1 MKKLLLMTAAAV
13 AFSGAA
19 VAELTTSGELSFKVN
34 ASDGVDQANA
44 IAAATE
50 TDTVPGTNAALDD
63 AIDNTDAEFYTE
75 LELSYDYSMSSKDGL
90 SWGAHWEID
99 GNQGGPSTSTVS
111 TDTASIALDDSYI
124 WVGNS
129 WATLKMGDT
138 DANYLN
144 DAADNIDGI
153 KGEGEYV
160 VVETTLGGA
169 TVGVAVDDAGTTHLG
184 AKYAVG
190 GLTLSALHQER
201 VDWKDNGVGDDMD
214 GNPLANNGVVDT
226 NEKTVVETTTFGAE
240 MSFAGFDIAVG
251 TNNNDQNAY
260 EIGYSYAG
268 IGLTLSDT
276 SVNDDADMKLEASY
290 DIADG
295 VEASL
300 TYDLDKE
307 ALTEVGITVSF

>member
-1 MKKLLLMTAAAV
+1 MKKFLLMTAAAV

-34 ASDGVDQANA
+34 ASDQVDE
-44 IAAATE
+44 IAAATTYTAE
-50 TDTVPGTNAALDD
+50 DHADD
-63 AIDNTDAEFYTE
+63 TDAEFYTE

-111 TDTASIALDDSYI
+111 SDTANIALDDSYI
-124 WVGNS
+124 WIGNS

-138 DANYLN
+138 TANYLN
-144 DAADNIDGI
+144 DAADNIDAVT
-153 KGEGEYV
+153 GEGEYV
-160 VVETTLGGA
+160 VVETSLGGA
-169 TVGVAVDDAGTTHLG
+169 TVGVGVDDAGRSHLG

-201 VDWKDNGVGDDMD
+201 VDWQDNGNNGGV
-214 GNPLANNGVVDT
+214 ANNGIRET
-226 NEKTVVETTTFGAE
+226 GEKTVVETTTFGAE

-276 SVNDDADMKLEASY
+276 SVNNNADMKLEASY

-307 ALTEVGITVSF
+307 ALTEAGITVSF

>member
-34 ASDGVDQANA
+34 ASDQVDE
-44 IAAATE
+44 IDAATVHE
-50 TDTVPGTNAALDD
+50 TTGVILEDHADD
-63 AIDNTDAEFYTE
+63 TDAEFYTE
-75 LELSYDYSMSSKDGL
+75 LELTYEYSKSSKDGL

-99 GNQGGPSTSTVS
+99 GNQGGPSASNSILNV
-111 TDTASIALDDSYI
+111 DTASIALDDSYI

-138 DANYLN
+138 SANYLN
-144 DAADNIDGI
+144 DAADLIGAPA
-153 KGEGEYV
+153 GEGEYV

-169 TVGVAVDDAGTTHLG
+169 TVGVAVDDAGTTHVG
-184 AKYAVG
+184 AKYAIG
-190 GLTLSALHQER
+190 GLTLSALHQEY
-201 VDWKDNGVGDDMD
+201 VSWADDGLNGGI
-214 GNPLANNGVVDT
+214 ANNGIRET
-226 NEKTVVETTTFGAE
+226 GEKVIIETTTFGAE

-276 SVNDDADMKLEASY
+276 SVSNNADMKLEASY

-307 ALTEVGITVSF
+307 ALTEAGITVSF